1 MKQNTN
7 LKKYNG
13 HRSKNAW
20 NVSLWLNND
29 YNLYKEIET
38 SLEKNGLQKTIKMI
52 VFKLEGL
59 KTPDGYIYN
68 KKSIKEAIEGMVE

>member
-1 MKQNTN
+1 MKT
-7 LKKYNG
+7 YNG
-13 HRSKNAW
+13 HRSKNSW

-52 VFKLEGL
+52 VFKLEG
-59 KTPDGYIYN
+59 DIYN
-68 KKSIKEAIEGMVE
+68 KKSIKEAIEGMV

>member
-20 NVSLWLNND
+20 NVSLHLNND
-29 YNLYKEIET
+29 EDLYAEIEK
-38 SLEKNGLQKTIKMI
+38 SLEKNGLQKTIDMI
-52 VFKLEGL
+52 VFALEGI